1 MGHRARAGRDPAARA
16 LQPGGA
22 IRLRA
27 LSLDGG
33 ERPPLSKPGI
43 LKPRPRRSWLFVAG
57 ADEAAHRAAGRSGA
71 DAIILEL
78 EDFTPP
84 ELRPKARAHAAEV
97 LDEWRA
103 AGALAGVRIN
113 PLETCGRDDLVGVLA
128 GRPDFIM
135 MSKVDS
141 AAQVKALEAE
151 TGGAVDLVPNIETAA
166 GLLNTYA
173 IATASKR
180 VVAALVA
187 SEDMAASLGA
197 ARSRR
202 GGELAYARS
211 RFLVECRA
219 AGVEAIDCPY
229 TFSDVE
235 GAAADARYARRLGY
249 RMKSLVD
256 PAHVAAVNRALTPN
270 LARAKR
276 IVAAFEKAR
285 AQGKD
290 RARVDGA
297 LIEVPAY
304 AAAKRL
310 LESDG
315 QS

>member
-1 MGHRARAGRDPAARA
+1 
-16 LQPGGA
+16 
-22 IRLRA
+22 
-27 LSLDGG
+27 
-33 ERPPLSKPGI
+33 
-43 LKPRPRRSWLFVAG
+43 VAG
-57 ADEAAHRAAGRSGA
+57 ADEAAHRAARRSGA
-71 DAIILEL
+71 DAIVLEL
-78 EDFTPP
+78 EDFTPA

-141 AAQVKALEAE
+141 PAQVKALEAE
-151 TGGAVDLVPNIETAA
+151 TGGAVDLVPNIESAA
-166 GLLNTYA
+166 GLLNAYA
-173 IATASKR
+173 IAKASKR

-197 ARSRR
+197 VRSRR
-202 GGELAYARS
+202 GSELAYVRS

-256 PAHVAAVNRALTPN
+256 PSHVAAVNRALTPN
-270 LARAKR
+270 LARARR

-290 RARVDGA
+290 RARLDGA